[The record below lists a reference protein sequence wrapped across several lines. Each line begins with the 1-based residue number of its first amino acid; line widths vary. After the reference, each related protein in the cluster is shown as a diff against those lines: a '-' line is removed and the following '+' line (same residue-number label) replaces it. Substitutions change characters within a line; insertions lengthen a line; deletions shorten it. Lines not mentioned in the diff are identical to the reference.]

1 MAAMVSPK
9 TGELIKIGSEE
20 FSELLADPKYR
31 KMILSSSIQTI
42 EPATT
47 TPSGLPPLP
56 RTSLPPLSS
65 SFPQSSLPPLSPRA
79 NLPPLSP
86 RANLPPLSLRANL
99 PPLSPRTSLPALS
112 PRSNPSQTKFAPIPS
127 LEETL
132 KNTKQPSKREK
143 LERMIEEQRAQEGRG
158 IKSRGWAARS
168 PTRGSERH
176 QLKKECGNEC
186 FLLPDQEKFP
196 VCQSPRMT
204 GGVSDCR
211 VDCGAAQSAL
221 VRARQYNYDDVAE
234 KAKALLQQC
243 NKGGLEHFTPSRSP
257 PLSPRSP
264 RMPSSVSQAGRTDHS
279 PERGRS
285 PTKEY
290 GFVRRQARR
299 SRRELSYSPQ
309 RGRSPQRG
317 LSPEREYDRD
327 RGRSMEHSQDY
338 DIEYGHRGHHHEGH
352 HHDGHY

>member
-1 MAAMVSPK
+1 MAAMISPK
-9 TGELIKIGSEE
+9 TGELIKIGSSE

-47 TPSGLPPLP
+47 TPSGLPPLSSSLS
-56 RTSLPPLSS
+56 SLPPLSS
-65 SFPQSSLPPLSPRA
+65 SFPRA

-86 RANLPPLSLRANL
+86 RANLPPLS
-99 PPLSPRTSLPALS
+99 PRG
-112 PRSNPSQTKFAPIPS
+112 KFATIPS

-168 PTRGSERH
+168 PTRGRERH

-204 GGVSDCR
+204 KGVSDCR
-211 VDCGAAQSAL
+211 IDCGAAQSAL
-221 VRARQYNYDDVAE
+221 IRARQYKYDDVAE
-234 KAKALLQQC
+234 KAKALLEEC

-257 PLSPRSP
+257 SPSSP
-264 RMPSSVSQAGRTDHS
+264 RMPSSVARAGRTDHS
-279 PERGRS
+279 PERS

-290 GFVRRQARR
+290 GFIRRQARR

-309 RGRSPQRG
+309 RGRSP
-317 LSPEREYDRD
+317 EREYDQH

-338 DIEYGHRGHHHEGH
+338 DIEYGHQGHHHEGH
-352 HHDGHY
+352 HHEGYY